1 MLCVRKVQTGRCRFM
16 TELKKQRLQR
26 NLTQREAAKRIGVS
40 LRTYV
45 TYEND
50 AQKERTAKYR
60 FFLSEILGAGL
71 VAAGK
76 LVVAVI
82 QVLWQFHLKAPALQQ
97 FYCRK
102 QFVGRYLAGGSGYR
116 HPVALFQVLGS
127 THRLVVFLLLQA
139 AFPSCKHPFLTCHP
153 PFYCAASSAITQ
165 QPPQYGLP
173 FFTNIIKICLFQKK
187 YIILH
192 SKKK

>member
-1 MLCVRKVQTGRCRFM
+1 M

-71 VAAGK
+71 VDEDHGILTVEEIRQSCGK
-76 LVVAVI
+76 IFDQYSVEFAVLFGSYAKGTATESSDVDIVVATELSGLRFYELAE
-82 QVLWQFHLKAPALQQ
+82 VLRTTLHKRVDLLD
-97 FYCRK
+97 YK
-102 QFVGRYLAGGSGYR
+102 QLIGNEQLLYEVLLSGVRIYGEQEVRVTYLGG
-116 HPVALFQVLGS
+116 A
-127 THRLVVFLLLQA
+127 T
-139 AFPSCKHPFLTCHP
+139 
-153 PFYCAASSAITQ
+153 
-165 QPPQYGLP
+165 
-173 FFTNIIKICLFQKK
+173 
-187 YIILH
+187 
-192 SKKK
+192 

>member
-1 MLCVRKVQTGRCRFM
+1 M

-71 VAAGK
+71 VDEDHGILTVEEIRQSCGK
-76 LVVAVI
+76 IFDQYSVGFAVLFGSYAKGTATESSDVDIVVATELSGLRFYELAE
-82 QVLWQFHLKAPALQQ
+82 VLRTTLHKRVDLLD
-97 FYCRK
+97 YK
-102 QFVGRYLAGGSGYR
+102 QLIGNEQLLYEVLLSGVR
-116 HPVALFQVLGS
+116 
-127 THRLVVFLLLQA
+127 
-139 AFPSCKHPFLTCHP
+139 
-153 PFYCAASSAITQ
+153 I
-165 QPPQYGLP
+165 YGE
-173 FFTNIIKICLFQKK
+173 QEG
-187 YIILH
+187 
-192 SKKK
+192 